1 MKLEIVQIVNSCK
14 STPVQTIF
22 FYPGHPLD
30 HLVSLLIS
38 HLVNLSNE
46 EEKTEEGCGA
56 KGSLFLWNRYSVTYF
71 KSIC

>member
-30 HLVSLLIS
+30 HLVSLIIS

-46 EEKTEEGCGA
+46 EKNRGRVWGQGFIVFME
-56 KGSLFLWNRYSVTYF
+56 SL
-71 KSIC
+71 